1 MSKYACIENNKIIEI
16 KELPD
21 TLYASWVVENN
32 PKQYVYLPVVYTN
45 SPTVS
50 ATEVAESGFEINQTT
65 VNQVWTVRNKTPDE
79 LRKVWTAYE
88 FLTKFTYTERAAYRN
103 AAKTDDLVA
112 DFMGLAQ
119 AANEIISDNPV
130 VIQGMD
136 YLVSIGVLTQ
146 QRRNEILEINS

>member
-1 MSKYACIENNKIIEI
+1 MSTYAYVYENQIVEFKEI
-16 KELPD
+16 PDEL
-21 TLYASWVVENN
+21 YSSWVSDDN
-32 PKQYVYLPVVYTN
+32 PKKDCYKIVQLTQ
-45 SPTVS
+45 SPAVS
-50 ATEVAESGFEINQTT
+50 SSEVAEPLFEITPTAVVQI
-65 VNQVWTVRNKTPDE
+65 WTVRNKTPDE
-79 LRKVWTAYE
+79 LRKIWTAYE

-146 QRRNEILEINS
+146 ARRNEILEINS

>member
-1 MSKYACIENNKIIEI
+1 MSTYACIYNNKIVEFKQIS
-16 KELPD
+16 D
-21 TLYASWVVENN
+21 ALYQNWVDESN
-32 PKQYVYLPVVYTN
+32 PKQHYYLPVVYTDQ
-45 SPTVS
+45 PTIS
-50 ATEVAESGFEINQTT
+50 STEVAESTFEINQTT
-65 VNQVWTVRNKTPDE
+65 VNQVWTVRNKTQEE
-79 LRKVWTAYE
+79 LQKTWTAYQ
-88 FLTKFTYTERAAYRN
+88 FLNRFTYSERAAYRN

-112 DFMGLAQ
+112 DFIGLAQ